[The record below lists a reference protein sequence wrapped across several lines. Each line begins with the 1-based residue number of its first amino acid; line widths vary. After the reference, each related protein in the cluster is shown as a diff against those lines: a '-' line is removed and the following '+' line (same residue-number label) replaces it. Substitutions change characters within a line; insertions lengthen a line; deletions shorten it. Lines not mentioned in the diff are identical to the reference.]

1 MGCACLQNRLN
12 ELNGETNE
20 NKEIEEVP
28 YNNDM
33 NYQKTNNEND
43 IKNNP
48 NSNKNYMIVVGNQ
61 NKNALELDSSNN
73 VLSRAKST
81 PPRKKE
87 EEGDSSA
94 QYKQIDT
101 NLITPKEFEEFC
113 IANEPLNDDVKVEI
127 KPTTSCENKTIYY
140 GEWDISNNKRH
151 GRGIQI
157 WPDGSK
163 YLGYWKSNQ
172 AWGKG
177 KLIHQDGDI

>member
-48 NSNKNYMIVVGNQ
+48 NSNQNYMIVVGNQ

-73 VLSRAKST
+73 VLSRAK
-81 PPRKKE
+81 
-87 EEGDSSA
+87 
-94 QYKQIDT
+94 
-101 NLITPKEFEEFC
+101 
-113 IANEPLNDDVKVEI
+113 
-127 KPTTSCENKTIYY
+127 
-140 GEWDISNNKRH
+140 
-151 GRGIQI
+151 
-157 WPDGSK
+157 
-163 YLGYWKSNQ
+163 
-172 AWGKG
+172 
-177 KLIHQDGDI
+177 